1 MPHVVTIMRRYN
13 KDLALRIS
21 EEQRSFLEKM
31 AAAEGCGIC
40 EAARGILDEA
50 MRARGLLA

>member
-1 MPHVVTIMRRYN
+1 MPRVVTIMRQYN

-31 AAAEGCGIC
+31 AAEEGCGIC
-40 EAARGILDEA
+40 EAARICISEKS
-50 MRARGLLA
+50 RGYTE